1 MAVLAIDAGTSSCKV
16 GVFSVDGLLATAG
29 REYSILTPQPGQAEL
44 DASDIWEKIKQSV
57 KEAVSTAGAQAGRIE
72 AISFSSMGETM
83 VPVTADRKIIG
94 PCILSYDNRGAEYS
108 DKLLK
113 DIGQENFQKIN
124 PNAIG
129 PYFSMSKIL
138 WVKHHL
144 PDIHKQAD
152 KYLLFAD
159 FIGFM
164 LGAEPYAINSLANR
178 TLLFDLKKNDWS
190 DTLLD
195 WSGFEREKLGKIVRG
210 GTVVGTLDQT
220 LGKELGLSGEVLL
233 VAGGHDQC
241 CNSLGCGCTKPGMAV
256 AGLGTYETYCPAM
269 SMPSDLDGYLAEVHN
284 LEHHVVNDLYVSFL
298 YNHSG
303 LLVNWFRSVFAPELQ
318 KRDGKSVYD
327 ILNEEMPKEPTNILF
342 LPHNEPL
349 QWPLYDGKTSG
360 VFVGLKTNTTR
371 GDMFRAVLEGVTYY
385 FVDAMSSL
393 ERMGLKPELFIA
405 SGGGSRSDA
414 WMQIKA
420 DILGVPFQRLESGE
434 GSLTGAATLAG
445 LACGM
450 FKDTDEARQALVKLG
465 RVFSPDPEGQ
475 ARYAEM
481 AALYKQMDADLKPL
495 QLKLAEK

>member
-29 REYSILTPQPGQAEL
+29 REYAILTPRPGQAEL
-44 DASDIWEKIKQSV
+44 DVPDIWQKIKECV
-57 KEAVSTAGAQAGRIE
+57 KEAVAAAGSKAGRIE

-94 PCILSYDNRGAEYS
+94 PCILSYDIRGAEYS

-113 DIGQENFQKIN
+113 DIGQKEFQKIN

-129 PYFSMSKIL
+129 PYFSLSKIL
-138 WVKHHL
+138 WVKDHL
-144 PDIHKQAD
+144 PEIHKQAA

-178 TLLFDLKKNDWS
+178 TLLFDLRKNDWS
-190 DTLLD
+190 DQLLD
-195 WSGFEREKLGKIVRG
+195 WAGFEREKLGKIVKG
-210 GTVVGTLDQT
+210 GTIVGTIDT
-220 LGKELGLSGEVLL
+220 TIGKELGLSGEVLL

-241 CNSLGCGCTKPGMAV
+241 CNSLGCGCIKPGMAV
-256 AGLGTYETYCPAM
+256 AGLGTYETYCPTM
-269 SMPSDLDGYLAEVHN
+269 SMPADLDLYLDEVHN
-284 LEHHVVNDLYVSFL
+284 LEHHVLDNLYASFL

-303 LLVNWFRSVFAPELQ
+303 LLLSWFRGVFARELQ
-318 KRDGKSVYD
+318 KRDGKNVYD
-327 ILNEEMPKEPTNILF
+327 LLNEEMPKEPTNILF

-360 VFVGLKTNTTR
+360 VFVGLKSNTTR

-393 ERMGLKPELFIA
+393 ERMGLRPELFIA
-405 SGGGSRSDA
+405 SGGGSRSDHFL
-414 WMQIKA
+414 QIKT

-445 LACGM
+445 LGSGM
-450 FKDTDEARQALVKLG
+450 FKNPDEAKQALVKLG
-465 RVFSPDPEGQ
+465 RVFSPNPAGQ

-481 AALYKQMDADLKPL
+481 AALYKQMNADLKPL
-495 QLKLAEK
+495 QLKLAER